1 MEDTGS
7 GSNDTKA
14 PWLLALVAVALAVA
28 FAFLWIGERPTDP
41 QEIDDALS
49 EEMTGIEA
57 AANEVILGIT
67 NFDAQTFEEVQDD
80 LLPLT
85 TGPFREDYQELLDAG
100 LSEAL
105 LQGAI
110 ESTGEIVDGPFI
122 GMAASDRA
130 SAVARVVQEVNS
142 RNTPGG
148 RTVFMVLR
156 LDLIKEG
163 NHWKAD
169 SLEVLAQSTL

>member
-1 MEDTGS
+1 MDDTGTAS
-7 GSNDTKA
+7 SHAKA
-14 PWLLALVAVALAVA
+14 PWALTLFAVALAVA

-41 QEIDDALS
+41 QEIDEALS
-49 EEMTGIEA
+49 QEMPGIEA
-57 AANEVILGIT
+57 SANDVILGIT

-85 TGPFREDYQELLDAG
+85 TGPFRDDYQELLDAG

-110 ESTGEIVDGPFI
+110 ESSGEIVDGPYI

-142 RNTPGG
+142 RSTPGG

-163 NHWKAD
+163 TRWKAD

>member
-1 MEDTGS
+1 MGLPTMS
-7 GSNDTKA
+7 
-14 PWLLALVAVALAVA
+14 L
-28 FAFLWIGERPTDP
+28 RPITTACLPAISSPVDSMSRITP
-41 QEIDDALS
+41 AGVQ
-49 EEMTGIEA
+49 G
-57 AANEVILGIT
+57 NFGNIT

-85 TGPFREDYQELLDAG
+85 TGSFRDDYQELLDAG

-110 ESTGEIVDGPFI
+110 ESSGEIVDGPFI
-122 GMAASDRA
+122 GMASSDRA

-163 NHWKAD
+163 NRWKAD